1 MEILFAN
8 FIYLLLFDK
17 YLLIKLSI
25 MSSNIIQYYLIVEI
39 NYWYFDYNL
48 GYNFYYLF
56 IILLIDL

>member
-25 MSSNIIQYYLIVEI
+25 MSSNIIQYYLIAEI
-39 NYWYFDYNL
+39 NY
-48 GYNFYYLF
+48 
-56 IILLIDL
+56 

>member
-25 MSSNIIQYYLIVEI
+25 MSSNIIQYYLIAEI